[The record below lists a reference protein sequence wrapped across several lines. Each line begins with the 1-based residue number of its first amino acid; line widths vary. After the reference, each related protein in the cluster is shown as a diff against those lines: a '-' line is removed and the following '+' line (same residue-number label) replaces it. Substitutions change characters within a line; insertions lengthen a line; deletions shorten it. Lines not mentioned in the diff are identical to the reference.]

1 MDICDKNPDLK
12 VVYDEIH
19 KLILLYLTV
28 PLSNASAERSFS
40 CLRRVKTYLR
50 NRLTQE
56 HLNHHMI
63 LNDLNVHKGLTD
75 SIELKT
81 VATEFVRKNERRRR
95 DFGNF

>member
-1 MDICDKNPDLK
+1 MDIFNKNPDRK

-28 PLSNASAERSFS
+28 PLSNSSVEKSFS
-40 CLRRVKTYLR
+40 CLMKVKTYSR
-50 NRLTQE
+50 NHLTQE

-63 LNDLNVHKGLTD
+63 LNVHKGLTG

-81 VATEFVRKNERRRR
+81 VATEFVKKNERRRR
-95 DFGNF
+95 YFENF